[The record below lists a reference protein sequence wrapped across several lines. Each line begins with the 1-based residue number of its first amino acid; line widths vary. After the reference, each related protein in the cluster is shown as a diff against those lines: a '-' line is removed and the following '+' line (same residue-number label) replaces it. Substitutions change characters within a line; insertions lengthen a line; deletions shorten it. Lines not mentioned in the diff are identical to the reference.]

1 MFEQH
6 VATSALQGKRV
17 LVTRTRNQA
26 STFSQKL
33 QALGAIAVEF
43 PTISIVAP
51 QDWSQLDSA
60 LQRLYVSAPIG
71 AGHAQGKHEQCPYQ
85 WLVLTS
91 ANGVTICFDRLQAL
105 GYEPRAMHNVR
116 IATIGPATAAALQHY
131 GVSADL
137 VPDDY
142 IAEGV
147 VRALVQDAQQHGTSL
162 LEQHILLARA
172 AEARKVLLTE
182 LQRVGALVDE
192 VPIYHTV
199 AVAHDDERG
208 QHILALLQQQQ
219 LDILTFTSSSTVR
232 NFVAWLQSC
241 EQHEH
246 ASAMSLVAQST
257 IACIGPITSQTAR
270 TLGLHVDIE
279 AREFTIDGL
288 VKAILEHEEV
298 E

>member
-1 MFEQH
+1 MSEQR
-6 VATSALQGKRV
+6 VAPSALHGKRV

-26 STFSQKL
+26 SAFSQKL
-33 QALGAIAVEF
+33 RALGAIAVEF

-51 QDWSQLDSA
+51 QDWSQIDPA
-60 LQRLYVSAPIG
+60 LQRLYISAPVG
-71 AGHAQGKHEQCPYQ
+71 EGHARSKHEQCPYQ

-91 ANGVTICFDRLQAL
+91 ANGVTICFERLQAL
-105 GYEPRAMHNVR
+105 GYDPRAMHNVR
-116 IATIGPATAAALQHY
+116 IATIGPATAAALQRY

-147 VRALVQDAQQHGTSL
+147 VHALVQDAQQHGTSL
-162 LEQHILLARA
+162 VEQHMLLARA
-172 AEARKVLLTE
+172 AEARKVLVTE
-182 LQRVGALVDE
+182 LQRAGALVDE
-192 VPIYHTV
+192 VPIYHTG
-199 AVAHDDERG
+199 AVAHDDECAQRV
-208 QHILALLQQQQ
+208 LALLQQQQ

-232 NFVAWLQSC
+232 NFVAWLHSC

-257 IACIGPITSQTAR
+257 IACIGPITSQTAHA
-270 TLGLHVDIE
+270 LGLHVDIE

-288 VKAILEHEEV
+288 VKAILEHEEIQ
-298 E
+298 

>member
-1 MFEQH
+1 MSEQRL
-6 VATSALQGKRV
+6 ATSALQGKRV

-26 STFSQKL
+26 SAFSQKL

-51 QDWSQLDSA
+51 EDWSQLDSA
-60 LQRLYVSAPIG
+60 MERLYISAPIG
-71 AGHAQGKHEQCPYQ
+71 EGHAQGKHGQCPYQ

-91 ANGVTICFDRLQAL
+91 ANGVTICFDRLQTL
-105 GYEPRAMHNVR
+105 GYDPRAMQHVR

-147 VRALVQDAQQHGTSL
+147 VRALVHDAHQHGTSL
-162 LEQHILLARA
+162 LDQHILLARA
-172 AEARKVLLTE
+172 AEARKVLVTE
-182 LQRVGALVDE
+182 LQHAGARVDE
-192 VPIYHTV
+192 VPLYHTV
-199 AVAHDDERG
+199 AAAHDDERG
-208 QHILALLQQQQ
+208 RHVLSLLQQQQ

-232 NFVAWLQSC
+232 NFVAWLKSC
-241 EQHEH
+241 EQNEH
-246 ASAMSLVAQST
+246 TSAMSLIAQST
-257 IACIGPITSQTAR
+257 IACIGPITSQTAHA
-270 TLGLHVDIE
+270 LGLHVDIE
-279 AREFTIDGL
+279 AQEFTIDGL